1 MQATLKALI
10 TPLAYLEKIR
20 LLRTPEEI
28 EAICNSLT
36 EALFN
41 ETDKP
46 KTRTNKLTP
55 YNKVVNTISNEELVE
70 GENAYIQTKAD
81 GSLWKRHLHFK
92 FSGLADTKWHGE
104 GGINTKT
111 VVLDRLEN
119 RRKVEVAK
127 YLETT
132 IKLLQSD
139 DPHELA
145 VGLVAASGRRPVEIL
160 ARGSFNYA
168 TELPEYLKPGY
179 FVNFRGQAKK
189 RDYDVPEDERVEY
202 RIGVLVPAE
211 FFLAAFGRFR
221 EMPETK
227 ELLDYLKTETDKGTD
242 PEAIN
247 DAIDSRRG
255 NSLRRVVK
263 SEFASFLPAR
273 HGETEL
279 NNKALRAVYVR
290 LITDRDC
297 PKNIA
302 DLLWASRAVG
312 HFIDESKPDDS
323 NLRHLVTT
331 LGYSDYYA
339 DSEIPHLTIPT
350 KSSEKTSQ
358 VRVLNSDVE
367 IVKQLQNE
375 LDLPNQQSVIHYLI
389 KKASRVENLERQL
402 MEAQTEIAKLKEEK
416 TQVQEIQPQT
426 QHPTPNTQ
434 QPATEA
440 PQPQDLDLQSLIR
453 QMITEEL
460 QKVLPQAQQQ
470 SVTETPQPQAQSK
483 VKPEQP
489 EKDWQSVPSEE
500 LRNSKARG
508 ASDERIYRA
517 FKAVCDHNDRAPS
530 NDQRWFIGNVTLRDL
545 SSCNGMLV
553 KDWMERHQISINDHN
568 HKYGLGQYHNK
579 RHKNVKVGDVIK
591 W

>member
-41 ETDKP
+41 KTDKP

-55 YNKVVNTISNEELVE
+55 YNKVVNTIPNEELVE

-104 GGINTKT
+104 RGINTKT

-160 ARGSFNYA
+160 VRGSFTQA

-227 ELLDYLKTETDKGTD
+227 ELLDYLKTETGKGTD

-263 SEFASFLPAR
+263 REFDNFLPAR

-339 DSEIPHLTIPT
+339 DSEVIYLTIPT
-350 KSSEKTSQ
+350 KSTEKTSQ
-358 VRVLNSDVE
+358 LRVLNSDVE

-416 TQVQEIQPQT
+416 TQVQEIQPQS
-426 QHPTPNTQ
+426 QQ
-434 QPATEA
+434 QPVTSA

-453 QMITEEL
+453 LLITEEL
-460 QKVLPQAQQQ
+460 QKVLPQPQQQ
-470 SVTETPQPQAQSK
+470 PVTEAPLAQAQSK

-517 FKAVCDHNDRAPS
+517 FKAVCDYNDQAPS

-545 SSCNGMLV
+545 SGCNGMLV
-553 KDWMERHQISINDHN
+553 KDWMERHHQSVDDHN
-568 HKYGLGQYHNK
+568 LKYGLGQYHNK
-579 RHKNVKVGDVIK
+579 RHRNIDVVDVVK

>member
-1 MQATLKALI
+1 MQATLKALM
-10 TPLAYLEKIR
+10 TPEAYLEKIR
-20 LLRTPEEI
+20 LLRTPEQI
-28 EAICNSLT
+28 QAICEELT
-36 EALFN
+36 SALFN

-55 YNKVVNTISNEELVE
+55 YNKVVNTMPNEELVE
-70 GENAYIQTKAD
+70 GENAYVQTKAD

-111 VVLDRLEN
+111 IVLDRLEN

-160 ARGSFNYA
+160 ARGSFTQA

-211 FFLAAFGRFR
+211 FFRSAFDRFR
-221 EMPETK
+221 SLPETK
-227 ELLDYLKTETDKGTD
+227 ELLDYLKTEQSKGTD

-263 SEFASFLPAR
+263 TEFASFLPAR

-297 PKNIA
+297 PKNVA
-302 DLLWASRAVG
+302 DLLWASRSVG

-323 NLRHLVTT
+323 QLRHLVTT

-339 DSEIPHLTIPT
+339 DSEVPHLTIPT
-350 KSSEKTSQ
+350 KSTEKTSQ

-367 IVKQLQNE
+367 IIKQLQNE
-375 LDLPNQQSVIHYLI
+375 LDLPNQQAVIHYLI
-389 KKASRVENLERQL
+389 KKASLVETLERQL
-402 MEAQTEIAKLKEEK
+402 MQAQTEIAKLKEEK
-416 TQVQEIQPQT
+416 TQVQEIQPQP
-426 QHPTPNTQ
+426 QQ
-434 QPATEA
+434 QPVTSA

-460 QKVLPQAQQQ
+460 QKVLPQPQQP
-470 SVTETPQPQAQSK
+470 VTEAPQPQAQSK

-489 EKDWQSVPSEE
+489 EKDWQSVSSEE
-500 LRNSKARG
+500 LRSSKARG
-508 ASDERIYRA
+508 ATDERIYRA
-517 FKAVCDHNDRAPS
+517 FKAVCDYNDQVPS

-545 SSCNGMLV
+545 SGCNGMLV
-553 KDWMERHQISINDHN
+553 KDWMERHHQSVDDHN
-568 HKYGLGQYHNK
+568 LKYGLGQYHNK
-579 RHKNVKVGDVIK
+579 KHRNVNVADVIK